1 VRNRSLFSPLR
12 WFSVFFLLA
21 ALILTAVELVR
32 FSRVQANFPAG
43 LTIAGIPVGGLD
55 RQQAAQRLLEAYS
68 IPIELTYNEAS
79 IQIPP
84 STVDFQLDLD
94 RMLAAADLQRTQKQ
108 FWQGFWDYLWNRSS
122 NPAEIPLRYYYSET
136 RLRVYL
142 EQEIAR
148 RYDQPAI
155 PARPA
160 VGTVNFQ
167 PGVPGTSLDVDSSI
181 QLVENA
187 LQSLTQRS
195 TSLPLRRSEPPRPA
209 FQNLAVLLQQTI
221 DLANFDGVA
230 GIYLLDL
237 QTAQDLHFGYQQG
250 QEIIVQP
257 DVAYTASSIIKI
269 PIMVSIFRRFGEN
282 PDAESLKLLNDMI
295 TKSGNETADW
305 LMERVI
311 DEIRAPLLVTDDMR
325 ALGLQNTFLAGYF
338 SFGSPLLARIDTPSN
353 QRSDV
358 NTDPDPYSQ
367 TTPSEIGMLLADIY
381 QCAQSG
387 GSALTVVFPGE
398 ISQSECQAMIEYL
411 KNNKLPVLLTAGIP
425 ETVQIAHK
433 HGWVS
438 DINGVINTIG
448 DAGIIYSPGG
458 NYILVVFLNHPVQL
472 VWDPASALVADI
484 SRAVY
489 NYYNLPE

>member
-1 VRNRSLFSPLR
+1 MRDRGLFSPLR
-12 WFSVFFLLA
+12 WFSIFFLLA
-21 ALILTAVELVR
+21 ALILTAVELAR
-32 FSRVQANFPAG
+32 FSRLQANFPAS
-43 LTIAGIPVGGLD
+43 LIIADIPVGGLD

-68 IPIELTYNEAS
+68 TPIELVYNEA
-79 IQIPP
+79 IVQISP
-84 STVDFQLDLD
+84 STVEFELDLD

-108 FWQGFWDYLWNRSS
+108 FWQGFWDYLWNRSANTS
-122 NPAEIPLRYYYSET
+122 QIPLRYDYSET

-148 RYDQPAI
+148 RYDKPPI

-167 PGVPGTSLDVDSSI
+167 PGVPGTSLDVNSSI

-187 LQSLTQRS
+187 LQSLNQRS
-195 TSLPLRRSEPPRPA
+195 VSLPLRRSEPPRPA

-221 DLANFDGVA
+221 DLAEFDGIA
-230 GIYLLDL
+230 GVYLLDL
-237 QTAQDLHFGYQQG
+237 QTAQELHFEYQG
-250 QEIIVQP
+250 GEEIAAQP

-269 PIMVSIFRRFGEN
+269 PIMVSTFRRFGEN

-311 DEIRAPLLVTDDMR
+311 DEVRAPLLVTEDMR
-325 ALGLQNTFLAGYF
+325 ALGLQNTFLAGFF
-338 SFGSPLLARIDTPSN
+338 SVGSPLLTRFDTPSN
-353 QRSDV
+353 QRTDID
-358 NTDPDPYSQ
+358 TDPDPYSQ

-387 GSALTVVFPGE
+387 GSALAVVFPGE
-398 ISQSECQAMIEYL
+398 ITQSECQAMIEYL